1 MNTALQPPSSI
12 TQGATTTTAVSVS
25 WSQVSGASGFYVSY
39 QRQDLGAP
47 PVVTPQYE
55 KTVGGATSITLSGL
69 EPGTT
74 YRIRV
79 WSTDG
84 TSVSSEAREMD
95 VTIVENSE
103 LQSLKCTFSVCVMA
117 RFPTADLFET
127 GQRISKPVDP
137 FQNQL
142 THFKTSRPISKPVD
156 LFQNQSTHSKTSRP
170 VSKPVDPFQKG
181 SDKLILRNE

>member
-1 MNTALQPPSSI
+1 MYVRIYTHKFLIVYESFIYMYIIHFAVSRALQTPSSFA
-12 TQGATTTTAVSVS
+12 QGATTTTAVSVS
-25 WSQVSGASGFYVSY
+25 WSQVSGATGYYVSY

-55 KTVGGATSITLSGL
+55 RIVGGANTSVTLRGL

-95 VTIVENSE
+95 VTTMEE
-103 LQSLKCTFSVCVMA
+103 GEM
-117 RFPTADLFET
+117 
-127 GQRISKPVDP
+127 
-137 FQNQL
+137 
-142 THFKTSRPISKPVD
+142 
-156 LFQNQSTHSKTSRP
+156 
-170 VSKPVDPFQKG
+170 
-181 SDKLILRNE
+181 

>member
-1 MNTALQPPSSI
+1 MTFCTLHCKLCARAIALFSHSTENKTFKQPSSI
-12 TQGATTTTAVSVS
+12 TQGATTTTTVSVS
-25 WSQVSGASGFYVSY
+25 WPQVSGATGYYVSY

-55 KTVGGATSITLSGL
+55 RIVGGATTSVTLSGL

-95 VTIVENSE
+95 VTAMESGE
-103 LQSLKCTFSVCVMA
+103 M
-117 RFPTADLFET
+117 
-127 GQRISKPVDP
+127 
-137 FQNQL
+137 
-142 THFKTSRPISKPVD
+142 
-156 LFQNQSTHSKTSRP
+156 
-170 VSKPVDPFQKG
+170 
-181 SDKLILRNE
+181 